1 MVSRKTVIS
10 WKNNYDTT
18 LLSKLI
24 NFSNLYNYSLDY
36 ILELS
41 FENNYQKKIDKL
53 DKKKI

>member
-18 LLSKLI
+18 LLSKLV

-41 FENNYQKKIDKL
+41 FENNYQKKIYKL

>member
-41 FENNYQKKIDKL
+41 FENNYQKKLIN
-53 DKKKI
+53 